1 MLKTLVEGCEPIKG
15 SKFSAGV
22 DLYASE
28 DCIIGAGE
36 TKIIGLGVCIDLEVL
51 RSILGE
57 EVKDFIEVTMKNC
70 SENTKETTYTY
81 LSHSKVN
88 KFSES
93 HYLELHPQ
101 NSIRAKGLISGV
113 EIIGLDF
120 EDEIKII
127 IHNPLTSENLTSDD
141 NRYINDAFIYSGH
154 EIKRGE
160 KIAQI
165 LLKEHKSY
173 LFGIKSDEDRIG
185 GFGSTGK

>member
-1 MLKTLVEGCEPIKG
+1 MLKVLENCKAPTKG
-15 SKFSAGV
+15 SEFSAGV

-36 TKIIGLGVCIDLEVL
+36 TKIIGLGVCIDYNLL
-51 RSILGE
+51 RKEIFKKLPAEISY
-57 EVKDFIEVTMKNC
+57 FPIEKQDKIFN
-70 SENTKETTYTY
+70 EFLTY
-81 LSHSKVN
+81 HC
-88 KFSES
+88 
-93 HYLELHPQ
+93 LELHLQ

-113 EIIGLDF
+113 EIIGLYF

-165 LLKEHKSY
+165 LLKEHQCY
-173 LFGIKSDEDRIG
+173 LFGVESDEVRNC
-185 GFGSTGK
+185 GFGSIGK

>member
-1 MLKTLVEGCEPIKG
+1 MLKTLVEGCEPTKG

-22 DLYASE
+22 DLYASK

-57 EVKDFIEVTMKNC
+57 EVKKNIEDTMKND

-81 LSHSKVN
+81 LSHSKIN
-88 KFSES
+88 EFLES

-101 NSIRAKGLISGV
+101 KSIRAKGLISGV

-120 EDEIKII
+120 EGEIEII
-127 IHNPLTSENLTSDD
+127 IHNPIKMEFNQEVSD
-141 NRYINDAFIYSGH
+141 RYIFHPYK
-154 EIKRGE
+154 IKKGD

-165 LLKEHKSY
+165 LLKE
-173 LFGIKSDEDRIG
+173 
-185 GFGSTGK
+185 